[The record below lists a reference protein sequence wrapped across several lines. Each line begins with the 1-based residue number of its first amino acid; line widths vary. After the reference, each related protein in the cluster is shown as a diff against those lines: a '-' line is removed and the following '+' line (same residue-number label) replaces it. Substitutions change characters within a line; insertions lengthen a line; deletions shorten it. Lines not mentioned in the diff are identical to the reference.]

1 MINFG
6 SVRYLVSLSRSGD
19 LRQSANHLFLRAMRR
34 RSQPRVKGLP
44 KFGGAAGRAAPHQRG
59 RSRLANATT
68 DSMRLSASTHPSIG
82 VDAKGKREPETQ
94 TCATGTRGA
103 ARREPRSG
111 LFDIVKKDDGRA
123 GRTQP
128 GLCNCAR
135 THSCLDAV
143 RCRLSRSAHVSDST
157 RPAPENAAGYAPRA
171 RRSGMILKSS
181 RSATVRFSERHAW
194 ASA

>member
-1 MINFG
+1 MG
-6 SVRYLVSLSRSGD
+6 VRLDAPRLTSAEGRVWQT
-19 LRQSANHLFLRAMRR
+19 RQQTVCACR
-34 RSQPRVKGLP
+34 RS
-44 KFGGAAGRAAPHQRG
+44 A
-59 RSRLANATT
+59 
-68 DSMRLSASTHPSIG
+68 HPSIG

-111 LFDIVKKDDGRA
+111 LLDIAKKDDGRA

-143 RCRLSRSAHVSDST
+143 RCRLSRSAQAGST
-157 RPAPENAAGYAPRA
+157 GYDAKIPVDYVTKLWYRFASSLMRASSRDDPEGGAGSGVLRPWLVTAGSGGPGHRLGTLKLQRFLAIFRRAPRRA
-171 RRSGMILKSS
+171 R
-181 RSATVRFSERHAW
+181 
-194 ASA
+194 